1 MLVSAPSFSTSPSPL
16 DPHLASVPPRPPR
29 TLLEPARH
37 PGTAAFALFRGT
49 RTRRTRAHSEQMSRG
64 RTMAP
69 RSATTHLD
77 ASTSR
82 PLPQA
87 GSVTA
92 RACFTELQP
101 LVARHTASSGDCPP
115 PPAPRRRPTDASPA
129 SSPSAKPRPGS
140 SRVAEHQRSN
150 GEHVRAAEQ
159 SLTRTS
165 PSPPLPLPPPD
176 LQEARLEEADL
187 LKKVRLSSPCL
198 VYRAAAVCC
207 ASEIGVSS
215 STDSAPPPATGP

>member
-49 RTRRTRAHSEQMSRG
+49 RTRRTRAQSEQMSRG

-77 ASTSR
+77 ASTPR

-101 LVARHTASSGDCPP
+101 LVARHTASSGDYPP

-165 PSPPLPLPPPD
+165 PSPPPSSRPAGSPPRRSRPPQEGASLLSLP
-176 LQEARLEEADL
+176 
-187 LKKVRLSSPCL
+187 RLSCSCSVL
-198 VYRAAAVCC
+198 CERDRRFEQY
-207 ASEIGVSS
+207 
-215 STDSAPPPATGP
+215 

>member
-129 SSPSAKPRPGS
+129 SSPLPLSPSLLPTCRKPASKKPTS
-140 SRVAEHQRSN
+140 SRRCVSPLLASSLVQLQCAVQARS
-150 GEHVRAAEQ
+150 EVRAV
-159 SLTRTS
+159 LTLRLLLQQVLDGAAALSRS
-165 PSPPLPLPPPD
+165 PSG
-176 LQEARLEEADL
+176 R
-187 LKKVRLSSPCL
+187 SP
-198 VYRAAAVCC
+198 
-207 ASEIGVSS
+207 
-215 STDSAPPPATGP
+215 